1 MERKE
6 FKKLKKGMVVRLK
19 SKSELLREGWR
30 LISQE
35 YGEELTLVDNYYE
48 YSVVEPMMMH
58 LGDKVV
64 VAEDAEDMGNG
75 IMDVWLEDFEGNRLH
90 GSWTPGMIKCC
101 LDLIEAPG
109 EKVESVEVDTA
120 EQVGLIMNLTDA
132 KQEWMAGFIA
142 GYEMALKHM
151 KGERE

>member
-1 MERKE
+1 MERKD
-6 FKKLKKGMVVRLK
+6 FRKLKKGMVVRLK

-90 GSWTPGMIKCC
+90 GSWTPGMIKSC

-109 EKVESVEVDTA
+109 LKVNMINPDEEKVGLTISVD
-120 EQVGLIMNLTDA
+120 DD
-132 KQEWMAGFIA
+132 KQEWLAGFVA
-142 GYEMALKHM
+142 GYQMAIEHM
-151 KGERE
+151 RSGK